1 MKGALIILCMVL
13 IAGCYSKK
21 PEIKKTGLE
30 GQPMPTIDLIA
41 IDSMSHISTENIA
54 PGRSTILYAFE
65 PWCPY
70 CRAQTTSMLAQIKKL
85 KDVNIYM
92 LCTSPYSTFKQFY
105 KKYELPKYPN
115 IQAGIDY
122 KRTFAEYFQTI
133 GIPVLAIYGPD
144 KKLKQV
150 LEGKNYISTIQEA
163 LSNQ

>member
-1 MKGALIILCMVL
+1 MKKGLVIFCTIILV
-13 IAGCYSKK
+13 GCYSKK

-30 GQPMPTIDLIA
+30 GQLMPAIDLIA
-41 IDSMSHISTENIA
+41 VDSITHFSTASIA
-54 PGRSTILYAFE
+54 PGKPTILFAFE

-92 LCTSPYSTFKQFY
+92 LCTSWYSLFKEFY

-115 IQAGIDY
+115 LQAGIDY
-122 KRTFAEYFQTI
+122 KRTFAEYFQQT
-133 GIPVLAIYGPD
+133 GIPFLAIYGPD

-150 LEGKNYISTIQEA
+150 LEGKSYINTIKEA
-163 LSNQ
+163 VGN